1 MLPCLTN
8 LSFSVSS
15 IVGGNNLDTGYN
27 RLFARYSKRINNAKQ
42 LNKQN
47 DERKVLQIFNN
58 YLTLLN
64 KDKMMYMGFI

>member
-1 MLPCLTN
+1 M
-8 LSFSVSS
+8 
-15 IVGGNNLDTGYN
+15 GNNLDTGYN
-27 RLFARYSKRINNAKQ
+27 RLFARYAKRIHNEKQ

-58 YLTLLN
+58 YLALLN